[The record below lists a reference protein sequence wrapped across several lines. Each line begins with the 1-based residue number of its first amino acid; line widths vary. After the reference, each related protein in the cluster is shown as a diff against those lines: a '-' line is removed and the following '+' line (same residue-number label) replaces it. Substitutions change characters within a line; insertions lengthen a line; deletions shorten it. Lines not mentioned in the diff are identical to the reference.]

1 MQRTYESCAAV
12 ASKYQTKRD
21 FRLNADLDHQWL
33 RRNHL
38 IGQACA
44 HMEPIRRTLSDGDIA
59 RIAAKYTSRKA
70 LQTGDQSIYNAA
82 RRRGILDSVCAHMDV
97 KHRDLSDEDIAS
109 IAKTFTSR
117 SEFDLL
123 DKGAYLT
130 ATKRG
135 ILDHVCSH
143 MDSRGNRRLTDAE
156 IIAIAKPHR
165 TRRDFKLVDFGAY
178 AAAWRRG
185 LLEVACAH
193 MVDGACGFNPKKPA
207 VLYCIRFTKPCG
219 EVLHKVGITNR
230 SAKIRLQTLGLH
242 PGVKASILREVRFQ
256 NGADARAREIAILAA
271 VAEHRYQGE
280 PIMESG
286 NTELFGRDITNY
298 L

>member
-1 MQRTYESCAAV
+1 MAP
-12 ASKYQTKRD
+12 
-21 FRLNADLDHQWL
+21 L
-33 RRNHL
+33 
-38 IGQACA
+38 
-44 HMEPIRRTLSDGDIA
+44 RRTLSNADIA
-59 RIAAKYTSRKA
+59 EIAGRYTNRTA
-70 LQTGDQSIYNAA
+70 LKFGDQSIYNAA
-82 RRRGILDSVCAHMDV
+82 KKRGILDSVCAHMDV
-97 KHRDLSDEDIAS
+97 KHRVMSDAEVAA

-117 SEFDLL
+117 SEFDRL
-123 DKGAYLT
+123 DKGAYQT

-178 AAAWRRG
+178 VAAWRRG

-193 MVDGACGFNPKKPA
+193 MVDGSTAFNPKKPA
-207 VLYCIRFTKPCG
+207 ILYCIRFIKPCG

-242 PGVKASILREVRFQ
+242 SGVKASILREVRFQ
-256 NGADARAREIAILAA
+256 KGSDARAREISILTAMS
-271 VAEHRYQGE
+271 EHKYQGD
-280 PIMESG
+280 PIMANG
-286 NTELFGRDITNY
+286 NTELFGRDITIY